1 MAFAI
6 NGPFAIYL
14 ALLFVYGITN
24 FTNTEMLL
32 ACIIMHTEAESRG
45 NALALFLLYGFGGDI
60 KGSVDIGFLIETFGG
75 RETGDI

>member
-1 MAFAI
+1 MAFTI

-14 ALLFVYGITN
+14 ALLIVYGITN

-32 ACIIMHTEAESRG
+32 ISIIMHTQAESRS
-45 NALALFLLYGFGGDI
+45 NALALFLLCGFGGDI
-60 KGSVDIGFLIETFGG
+60 MNSVYIGFLIEIFGG

>member
-32 ACIIMHTEAESRG
+32 ACIIMHTEADSRG
-45 NALALFLLYGFGGDI
+45 NALGLSLLYGFGGDNMVT
-60 KGSVDIGFLIETFGG
+60 VDIGFLIEAFSG
-75 RETGDI
+75 RDTGDI

>member
-6 NGPFAIYL
+6 NGSFAIYL

-32 ACIIMHTEAESRG
+32 ICTIMHTEAESRG
-45 NALALFLLYGFGGDI
+45 NALALFLLCRFGGDI
-60 KGSVDIGFLIETFGG
+60 IGSVDIGFLIETFGG
-75 RETGDI
+75 RDTGDN